1 VWSSPNNLIQSMHTG
16 ALRALEFDRIV
27 AAVRSFA
34 LTPTGAARLELLR
47 PDADVSRVRESLLA
61 TTETV
66 HYLADNAIFPL
77 RATDDLPELLDLLT
91 VEGRALEPLRLLTL
105 ADYLESVE
113 TSAAAVR
120 RASGEFPRL
129 RQVIATAASFR
140 DEIADVRRRIEPS
153 GDVAD
158 HASPRLASIRDQL
171 RRKRSKLRETLDGY
185 VRGKDTSKYL
195 QDQIV
200 TERNGRFVLLVK
212 AEHRASLPGLVH
224 GSSSSGATLY
234 LEPLATVEI
243 NNDVVALESDEAEEV
258 QRVLL
263 ELTDRFRARAD
274 DVQATE
280 RVATSLDVL
289 QAKARFAEITGAV
302 APRLATDGRVE
313 LLAARH
319 PLLMKAVVSRY
330 TDDLSG
336 LPEVPTPVDIKLV
349 PPDTALLITGPNTGG
364 KTVAL
369 KTAGLLPLMAQSG
382 LHVPA
387 ETGSVV
393 PVFRSIFADIGDE
406 QSIAA
411 SLSTFGWHITNIA
424 SMDRDLALPALVLL
438 DEIGAGTDPI
448 EGGALGVAIVDH
460 FRTRGALVIGTTHY
474 DALKTYASN
483 TPGVASAAFAF
494 DPVGFAPTYHL
505 IYGSPGRSLAL
516 EMANRLGLNRQI
528 VDRARQALGTR
539 EQQLAAQ
546 LERMDRDLAQLAE
559 DRKAVVA
566 ERAALAQA
574 RARAEQREEELR
586 QREAA
591 FRRKLNDRVEERVRT
606 ATREIDAVVQALK
619 RQSSALT
626 NRDAGAPRL
635 STGDQGSLRAH
646 ARAAVEAAAARA
658 VGGDAE
664 AAQET
669 PAPAAIE
676 SRPARVGDKVV
687 VPPFG
692 LQGVVKVIA
701 DGQAE
706 IDVHGKRLRAPARD
720 LRVVGGATSAKAERP
735 ASGVTVTVDLVPRAG
750 LLSDLNVVGCTVDE
764 ALAKA
769 ERFLD
774 ETLVTDQR
782 TVRVIHGH
790 GTGKLQKAIS
800 GFLKSHPLV
809 DRFHTA
815 PMEQGGGGVTVVE
828 LKE

>member
-1 VWSSPNNLIQSMHTG
+1 MHPG

-47 PDADVSRVRESLLA
+47 PDVDVSRVRESLLA

-77 RATDDLPELLDLLT
+77 RATDDLPALLDLLI

-129 RQVIATAASFR
+129 RQVIATAATFR

-171 RRKRSKLRETLDGY
+171 RRKRSRLRETLDGY

-258 QRVLL
+258 QRILL
-263 ELTDRFRARAD
+263 ELTDQFRARAD
-274 DVQATE
+274 DVQRTE

-289 QAKARFAEITGAV
+289 QAKARFAAITGAV
-302 APRLATDGRVE
+302 APTLATDGRLE

-319 PLLMKAVVSRY
+319 PLLMKGVVSRY

-387 ETGSVV
+387 DTGSVV

-539 EQQLAAQ
+539 EQQLATQ
-546 LERMDRDLAQLAE
+546 LERMDRDLARLAE

-586 QREAA
+586 DREAA
-591 FRRKLNDRVEERVRT
+591 FRRKLNDRVDERVRT

-619 RQSSALT
+619 RQTSALT
-626 NRDAGAPRL
+626 NRDAGGPRL
-635 STGDQGSLRAH
+635 STGDQGSLRTH

-669 PAPAAIE
+669 PAPVPIE
-676 SRPARVGDKVV
+676 SRPARVGDRVV

-735 ASGVTVTVDLVPRAG
+735 ASSVKVTVDLVPRPG
-750 LLSDLNVVGCTVDE
+750 QLSDLNVVGCTVDE
-764 ALAKA
+764 ALARA

-790 GTGKLQKAIS
+790 GTGRLQKAIS

-815 PMEQGGGGVTVVE
+815 PMEHGGGGVTVVE

>member
-1 VWSSPNNLIQSMHTG
+1 MHTG

-258 QRVLL
+258 QRILL

-539 EQQLAAQ
+539 EQQLATQ

-559 DRKAVVA
+559 DRKAVVN

-586 QREAA
+586 EREAA

-720 LRVVGGATSAKAERP
+720 LRVVGGAMSAKAERP
-735 ASGVTVTVDLVPRAG
+735 ASGVTVTVDLAPRAG

>member
-1 VWSSPNNLIQSMHTG
+1 MHPG

-27 AAVRSFA
+27 AAVRSLA
-34 LTPTGAARLELLR
+34 LTPTGAARLERLE
-47 PDADVSRVRESLLA
+47 PETEVARVRESLA
-61 TTETV
+61 STSETV
-66 HYLADNAIFPL
+66 RYLADNAVFPL
-77 RATDDLPELLDLLT
+77 RATDDLPELLTLLT
-91 VEGRALEPLRLLTL
+91 VDGRALEPLRLLTL

-113 TSAAAVR
+113 TSAGAVR
-120 RASGEFPRL
+120 RASGDFPRL
-129 RQVIATAASFR
+129 RQVVATAASFR
-140 DEIADVRRRIEPS
+140 EEIADARRRIDAS

-158 HASPRLASIRDQL
+158 HASPRLASIREQL
-171 RRKRSKLRETLDGY
+171 RRKRTKLRETLDGY

-212 AEHRASLPGLVH
+212 AEHRGSLPGLVH
-224 GSSSSGATLY
+224 GTSSSGATLF

-258 QRVLL
+258 QRILL
-263 ELTDRFRARAD
+263 ELTDRFRGRAD
-274 DVQATE
+274 DVRSTE
-280 RVATSLDVL
+280 GVATSLDVL
-289 QAKARFAEITGAV
+289 QAKARFAEITGAA
-302 APRLATDGRVE
+302 APALSVDGRLE

-319 PLLMKAVVSRY
+319 PLLMKGVVSRY

-336 LPEVPTPVDIKLV
+336 LPEVPTPVDIKVV
-349 PPDTALLITGPNTGG
+349 PPDTALLVTGPNTGG

-369 KTAGLLPLMAQSG
+369 KTAGLLPLMAQAG
-382 LHVPA
+382 LHIPA
-387 ETGSVV
+387 ETGSAV

-411 SLSTFGWHITNIA
+411 SLSTFGWHITNIS

-438 DEIGAGTDPI
+438 DEIGAGTDPV

-460 FRTRGALVIGTTHY
+460 FRTRGAIVIGTTHY

-483 TPGVASAAFAF
+483 TPGVTSAAFAF

-505 IYGSPGRSLAL
+505 LYGSPGRSLAL

-539 EQQLAAQ
+539 EQQLATQ
-546 LERMDRDLAQLAE
+546 LERMDRDLARLAE
-559 DRKAVVA
+559 DRKAVSA

-586 QREAA
+586 EREAA

-619 RQSSALT
+619 RQTSALT
-626 NRDAGAPRL
+626 TRDAGGPRL

-646 ARAAVEAAAARA
+646 ARAAVEAVAARA
-658 VGGDAE
+658 VGESGE
-664 AAQET
+664 AASDAPT
-669 PAPAAIE
+669 PIE
-676 SRPARVGDKVV
+676 ARPARVGDAVL

-692 LQGVVKVIA
+692 LQGVVRAIG

-706 IDVHGKRLRAPARD
+706 IDVHGKRLRAAARD
-720 LRVVGGATSAKAERP
+720 LRVVGGAAAAKAERP
-735 ASGVTVTVDLVPRAG
+735 AQGVKVTVDLAPRPG

-764 ALAKA
+764 ALDRT

-774 ETLVTDQR
+774 ETLLTDQR

-815 PMEQGGGGVTVVE
+815 PMERGGGGVTVVE
-828 LKE
+828 LKD

>member
-1 VWSSPNNLIQSMHTG
+1 MHTG

-91 VEGRALEPLRLLTL
+91 VEGRALEPLRLLRL

-258 QRVLL
+258 QRILL

-539 EQQLAAQ
+539 EQQLATQ

-559 DRKAVVA
+559 DRKAVVT

-574 RARAEQREEELR
+574 RARAERREEELR
-586 QREAA
+586 EREAA

-720 LRVVGGATSAKAERP
+720 LRVVGGAMSAKAERP
-735 ASGVTVTVDLVPRAG
+735 ASGVTVTVDLAPRAG

>member
-1 VWSSPNNLIQSMHTG
+1 MHPG

-34 LTPTGAARLELLR
+34 LTPTGAARL
-47 PDADVSRVRESLLA
+47 DALHPETDVSRVRESLFA
-61 TTETV
+61 TSEAV
-66 HYLADNAIFPL
+66 RYLADNAIFPL
-77 RATDDLPELLDLLT
+77 RAPDDLPKLLDLVS
-91 VEGRALEPLRLLTL
+91 VEGRALEPLRLLAL

-113 TSAAAVR
+113 TSAASIR
-120 RASGEFPRL
+120 RASGDFPRL

-158 HASPRLASIRDQL
+158 HASPRLASIREQL
-171 RRKRSKLRETLDGY
+171 RRKRSKLRETLEGY

-212 AEHRASLPGLVH
+212 SEHRSALPGLVH
-224 GSSSSGATLY
+224 GSSSSGATLF

-258 QRVLL
+258 QRILL
-263 ELTDRFRARAD
+263 ELTDRFRGRAE
-274 DVQATE
+274 DVQNTE

-289 QAKARFAEITGAV
+289 QSKARFAEITGAV
-302 APRLATDGRVE
+302 APALSVDGRLE

-319 PLLMKAVVSRY
+319 PLLMKGVVSRY

-336 LPEVPTPVDIKLV
+336 LPDVPTPVDIKLV
-349 PPDTALLITGPNTGG
+349 PPDTALLVTGPNTGG

-369 KTAGLLPLMAQSG
+369 KTAGLLPLMAQAG
-382 LHVPA
+382 LHIPV
-387 ETGSVV
+387 ETGSSV
-393 PVFRSIFADIGDE
+393 PVFRAIFADIGDE

-424 SMDRDLALPALVLL
+424 SMDRELALPALVLL

-460 FRTRGALVIGTTHY
+460 FRTSGALVIGTTHY

-528 VDRARQALGTR
+528 VERARQALGTR
-539 EQQLAAQ
+539 EQQLATQ
-546 LERMDRDLAQLAE
+546 LERMDRDLARLAE

-566 ERAALAQA
+566 ERAALSQA
-574 RARAEQREEELR
+574 RARADQREEALR
-586 QREAA
+586 EREAA
-591 FRRKLNDRVEERVRT
+591 FRRKLNDRVEERVRS

-619 RQSSALT
+619 RQTSALT
-626 NRDAGAPRL
+626 TRDAGTPRL

-658 VGGDAE
+658 VGDGDE
-664 AAQET
+664 ST
-669 PAPAAIE
+669 APVTAPEAIE
-676 SRPARVGDKVV
+676 ARPARIGDTVV

-692 LQGVVKVIA
+692 LQGVVKAIA

-706 IDVHGKRLRAPARD
+706 IDVHGKRLRAAARD
-720 LRVVGGATSAKAERP
+720 LRVVGGGATAKAERP
-735 ASGVTVTVDLVPRAG
+735 ASGVKVTVDLAPRPT

-764 ALAKA
+764 ALARA

-774 ETLVTDQR
+774 DTLVTDQR

-790 GTGKLQKAIS
+790 GTGKLQKAIT
-800 GFLKSHPLV
+800 GFLKAHPLV
-809 DRFHTA
+809 DRFHSA
-815 PMEQGGGGVTVVE
+815 PLEQGGGGVTVVE

>member
-1 VWSSPNNLIQSMHTG
+1 MHPG

-34 LTPTGAARLELLR
+34 LTPTGAARLEALR
-47 PDADVSRVRESLLA
+47 PETDVSRVREALLA
-61 TTETV
+61 TAEAV
-66 HYLADNAIFPL
+66 RYLADNAIFPL

-105 ADYLESVE
+105 AEYLESVE
-113 TSAAAVR
+113 TAAAAVR

-153 GDVAD
+153 GDMAD

-234 LEPLATVEI
+234 LEPLATVDI

-258 QRVLL
+258 QRILL
-263 ELTDRFRARAD
+263 ELTDRFRGRAD
-274 DVQATE
+274 DVQSTE

-302 APRLATDGRVE
+302 APALSTDGRLE

-319 PLLMKAVVSRY
+319 PLLMKGVLSRY

-349 PPDTALLITGPNTGG
+349 PPDTALLVTGPNTGG

-369 KTAGLLPLMAQSG
+369 KTAGLLPLMAQAG
-382 LHVPA
+382 LHIPA
-387 ETGSVV
+387 ETGSSV

-438 DEIGAGTDPI
+438 DEIGAGTDPV

-539 EQQLAAQ
+539 ERQLATQ
-546 LERMDRDLAQLAE
+546 LERMDRDLARLAE

-619 RQSSALT
+619 RQTSALT
-626 NRDAGAPRL
+626 TRDAGTPRL
-635 STGDQGSLRAH
+635 STGDQGSLRGH

-658 VGGDAE
+658 IGDGAH
-664 AAQET
+664 ATAET
-669 PAPAAIE
+669 PAPMAIE
-676 SRPARVGDKVV
+676 SRAARVGDTVV

-692 LQGVVKVIA
+692 LQGVVRAIA

-706 IDVHGKRLRAPARD
+706 IDVHGKRLRAPARN
-720 LRVVGGATSAKAERP
+720 LRVVGGSASAKAERP
-735 ASGVTVTVDLVPRAG
+735 AHGVKVTVDLAPRPG
-750 LLSDLNVVGCTVDE
+750 MLSDLNVVGCTVDE

-815 PMEQGGGGVTVVE
+815 PLEQGGGVTVVE